1 MIKTTDYISSFQDS
15 PFHTYNKQPWLLIP
29 ELPTLIRREIS
40 QLDSAYSIKDEVAI
54 HESATVEAGAILKGP
69 LIIGPECFIAA
80 HAYIRGGV
88 YLQQK
93 VTIGPSCEIKSS
105 VLFSHTSIAHFNFIG
120 DSIIGG
126 QVNFEAG
133 ALMANH
139 YNERLDKRIFIRI
152 GESSQDIK
160 VSKFGGVVGDQT
172 RIGANSVLSPGT
184 LLAPGTIIGRLVLI
198 EQNPFPGT

>member
-1 MIKTTDYISSFQDS
+1 MIKTTDYIASFQDS
-15 PFHTYNKQPWLLIP
+15 PFQSYNKTPWLLIP
-29 ELPTLIRREIS
+29 ELPNLIRQELS
-40 QLDSAYSIKDEVAI
+40 QLDSAYYIKDEVAI
-54 HESATVEAGAILKGP
+54 HESATVEKGAILKGP
-69 LIIGPECFIAA
+69 LIVGPQCFIAA

-88 YLQQK
+88 FLQQK
-93 VTIGPSCEIKSS
+93 VTIGPSCEIKTS

-126 QVNFEAG
+126 HVNFEAG

-139 YNERLDKRIFIRI
+139 YNERIDKRIFIQI
-152 GESSQDIK
+152 GERSQDIG
-160 VSKFGGVVGDQT
+160 VTKFGGIVGDQV
-172 RIGANSVLSPGT
+172 RVGANAVLSPGT